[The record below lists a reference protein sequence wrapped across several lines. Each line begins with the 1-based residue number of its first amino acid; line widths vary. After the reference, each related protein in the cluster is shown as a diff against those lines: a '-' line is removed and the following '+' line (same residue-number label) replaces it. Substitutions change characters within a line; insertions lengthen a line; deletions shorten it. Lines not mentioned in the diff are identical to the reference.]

1 MSGRVQS
8 ALINTII
15 SVAGEGSNYFEMC
28 GLKFTVCVVEKQ
40 YHLQANGGSEFN
52 GLRNL
57 ISLHRRMIIIGRAIN
72 WRL

>member
-15 SVAGEGSNYFEMC
+15 SVTGEGSDYFEVW
-28 GLKFTVCVVEKQ
+28 GLKFTVCVAEKQ

-52 GLRNL
+52 GL
-57 ISLHRRMIIIGRAIN
+57 
-72 WRL
+72 